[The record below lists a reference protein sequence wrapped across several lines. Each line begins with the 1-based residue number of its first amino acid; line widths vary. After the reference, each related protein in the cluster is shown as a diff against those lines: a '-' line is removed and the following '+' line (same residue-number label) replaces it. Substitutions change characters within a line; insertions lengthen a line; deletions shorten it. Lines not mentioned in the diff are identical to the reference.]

1 MTVYTATF
9 KLEKHG
15 MNQVRFTMKIAFFSL
30 PLSLPLRSFY
40 LPIYNFGC
48 GIMALDSHVKSL
60 GKTGLRASTNTWPA
74 KAKPGISQLAV

>member
-1 MTVYTATF
+1 MTVSTAKF

-15 MNQVRFTMKIAFFSL
+15 INQVRFTMKIAFFSF
-30 PLSLPLRSFY
+30 PLSLPLLSVY

-48 GIMALDSHVKSL
+48 GLMALDSRVKSL
-60 GKTGLRASTNTWPA
+60 GKTGLRASTNTLPA